1 MRRRKEAVLRAPNP
15 RCSGG
20 STTLLAMLSLV
31 NACIMLGM
39 TAEREESQKSKRKAF
54 GNVPEGE
61 VGSDFLE

>member
-1 MRRRKEAVLRAPNP
+1 M
-15 RCSGG
+15 
-20 STTLLAMLSLV
+20 LAMLSLV
-31 NACIMLGM
+31 NACIMLEI